1 LKTPLGIYISNADG
15 AAIEVK
21 KRPHALHVVSIRDYR
36 DKTAPVDKVAG
47 LCLSLLI
54 LRFND
59 LEDAHL
65 NHISTT
71 DLVKHGLHYPERG
84 HIEAALDYAEDKKN
98 LLVHCSAGV
107 SRSSAIAYLI
117 ACSRVGPIEALR
129 LLNSSLH
136 WPNNRVVRLGAEI
149 LGNPEIEQTI
159 KKWKDDYQ
167 LNPLTTI
174 VFPEKTPCEGV

>member
-1 LKTPLGIYISNADG
+1 LKNSLGIYISNADG

-21 KRPHALHVVSIRDYR
+21 KRPHALHVISIRDYR

-47 LCLSLLI
+47 LCLSMLV

-59 LEDAHL
+59 LDDVRLSHL
-65 NHISTT
+65 STA
-71 DLVKHGLHYPERG
+71 DLAKHGLHYPERG
-84 HIEAALDYAEDKKN
+84 HIEAALDYAKDKQE
-98 LLVHCSAGV
+98 LLIHCAAGV
-107 SRSSAIAYLI
+107 SRSSAVAYLI
-117 ACSRVGPIEALR
+117 ACSRVGTMEALKV
-129 LLNSSLH
+129 LDSLFH

-149 LGNPEIEQTI
+149 MGDSEIEQTI

-167 LNPLTTI
+167 LNPLTKI